1 MTVDCNAYHEKIPRA
16 ILGELAPG
24 ELRALQAHLASCPRC
39 AEENEQYAAAVGAL
53 ETSARGGGVD
63 VPRHFFVYPEE
74 RSMGLRELFALLS
87 PALRAA
93 LFAAGAVVALLTI
106 VSASLTWRLA
116 RGSAVTRL
124 APPAAEVPA
133 LRAELLRLVD
143 EKSRADK
150 LELAREL
157 RGELARFWSASNTR
171 ERAML
176 ESALTSV
183 EHRVNERIA
192 GTASQLDERT
202 GRALAAVYQSVET
215 KQRQDLLAVDER
227 LNRIAAT
234 GEQKSDQTDAILQTL
249 LEVAE
254 LRLDRTP
261 K

>member
-74 RSMGLRELFALLS
+74 RGIGLRELFALLS

-93 LFAAGAVVALLTI
+93 LCAAGAMVALLTI
-106 VSASLTWRLA
+106 VSASLTWRLV
-116 RGSAVTRL
+116 RESAVTRL
-124 APPAAEVPA
+124 APAVDVPA
-133 LRAELLRLVD
+133 LRADVLRLVD

-171 ERAML
+171 ERALL
-176 ESALTSV
+176 ESALTSL
-183 EHRVNERIA
+183 EHRVSERIA
-192 GTASQLDERT
+192 GTASQLDEKT

-215 KQRQDLLAVDER
+215 RQRQDLLAIDDR

-234 GEQKSDQTDAILQTL
+234 GEQKNDQTNAILETL